1 MKRIFIACVL
11 SLELA
16 LYAFQPVFANDL
28 EAAMPIPSLAE
39 AAMVWSRRRSVR
51 RKM

>member
-1 MKRIFIACVL
+1 MKSIFLACVL

-28 EAAMPIPSLAE
+28 EAAMPIPSLVE
-39 AAMVWSRRRSVR
+39 ACAVWLERRRR
-51 RKM
+51 